1 MMSLGWYLVPIKIVG
16 IGRNQSSGLPPVC
29 NFFQFYLLIRI
40 SSNMNITK
48 VRLKW
53 NTRMPKCAAKEEKSL
68 YEHGMKKN

>member
-1 MMSLGWYLVPIKIVG
+1 MPIKIVG

-53 NTRMPKCAAKEEKSL
+53 NTRMPKCAAKYEKRL
-68 YEHGMKKN
+68 NEHGMEKN